1 MKTTEID
8 EQGKQSDGV
17 VSESKRTFERRKQ
30 ERSPDQ
36 ERRHRTSSLR
46 LHERADFNIPVC
58 LKLNSHELVGCT
70 SDITSHGLRI
80 TTDTAMSVG
89 SPMAMQFSFGENFCY
104 MNIAGRVV
112 HCSLIENEKSSHYQI
127 GIKFSAIRDQEKKIL
142 ASVVQELRDHSAM
155 YQKSSLCIIA
165 STDTIAQEARG
176 LDMRTSP
183 ALEME
188 PTAPT
193 LQSPAFERRFSPRIG
208 SNLPAKVFPGDI
220 NSSILDLSETGFY
233 LASEKPIWAKNVL
246 ISVNLSSFKTDQPIE
261 TLAEIVGERAISK
274 DKFLYGMR
282 FSSSEDDHVSKVRD
296 FVFGCYA
303 KKASSTVKNN
313 EDLKIKI
320 EEFFTKDVR
329 HYHEVM
335 MQVALKTK
343 GLKTISV
350 EIEKSIFNHTNDLLL
365 KGESLE
371 KSGASNAC
379 MKKVKEIFREAI
391 GCWAYKSA
399 IGKMAHEK
407 PRGYPGDYRI
417 FEIIYDNK
425 PLSEEDIGFYFD
437 RYFLTNAYTEAVRSR
452 KDKMKSILKHF
463 IESHGSSRLKLLN
476 IACGPSK
483 EIRELFTERFIFD
496 KEIIYTGLD
505 HDERALELSRASLNY
520 LPPNIQVRFLKESV
534 LNIFKEDSYSRMLGK
549 QDVISILGL
558 AEYLP
563 DRIFKKLIHFLFGL
577 LNANGKLVIAFKDKN
592 ISFPTIPPDWF
603 CDWSFIRRTEDDLLN
618 IAKGLNLNQRS
629 FEIERT
635 GVAGCIMFLTLT
647 KI

>member
-1 MKTTEID
+1 MKTTEIV
-8 EQGKQSDGV
+8 EQGNQGKGHI
-17 VSESKRTFERRKQ
+17 SENRRTVERRKQ
-30 ERSPDQ
+30 NRSTVQERS
-36 ERRHRTSSLR
+36 HSTSSLR
-46 LHERADFNIPVC
+46 LHERAEFNIPVS
-58 LKLNSHELVGCT
+58 LKLNGHELVGCT
-70 SDITSHGLRI
+70 GDITSHGLRI

-112 HCSLIENEKSSHYQI
+112 HCSLIENEKSGHFQI
-127 GIKFSAIRDQEKKIL
+127 GIKFSAIRDQEQKIL
-142 ASVVQELRDHSAM
+142 ASVVQELREHSAM
-155 YQKSSLCIIA
+155 YQKSFLSIIA
-165 STDTIAQEARG
+165 STDTIAQEAG
-176 LDMRTSP
+176 SLFIPTP
-183 ALEME
+183 PGLEME
-188 PTAPT
+188 PTAPP
-193 LQSPAFERRFSPRIG
+193 LRSPAFERRFSPRIG

-220 NSSILDLSETGFY
+220 DGRILDLGETGFF
-233 LASEKPIWAKNVL
+233 LASEKPIFAKNVL
-246 ISVNLSSFKTDQPIE
+246 VSVKLSSFKKEHAFE
-261 TLAEIVGERAISK
+261 TLAEIVGERAISEG
-274 DKFLYGMR
+274 KFLYGMR

-296 FVFGCYA
+296 FIFDCYA

-320 EEFFTKDVR
+320 EEFFNKDVR
-329 HYHEVM
+329 QFHEDMV
-335 MQVALKTK
+335 QVALKTK
-343 GLKTISV
+343 GLKTIS
-350 EIEKSIFNHTNDLLL
+350 EKIEKSVFNCTNDLLL

-379 MKKVKEIFREAI
+379 MKKVKETFRELV
-391 GCWAYKSA
+391 GCWAYKST

-417 FEIIYDNK
+417 FEIIYNNQ

-437 RYFLTNAYTEAVRSR
+437 KYFLTNAYTEAVRSR

-463 IESHGSSRLKLLN
+463 IERHGSSCIRLLN

-483 EIRELFTERFIFD
+483 EIRELFTERFVYD
-496 KEIIYTGLD
+496 KKIIYTGLD

-534 LNIFKEDSYSRMLGK
+534 LNIFKDESYSRMLGK

-563 DRIFKKLIHFLFGL
+563 DRIFKKLIHFLFEL
-577 LNANGKLVIAFKDKN
+577 LNENGKLVIAFKDKK
-592 ISFPTIPPDWF
+592 ISFPSIPPDWF
-603 CDWSFIRRTEDDLLN
+603 CNWSFIRRTEDDLLN
-618 IAKGLNLNQRS
+618 IAKELNLDQHS
-629 FEIERT
+629 FKIERV
-635 GVAGCIMFLTLT
+635 GIDECIMFLTLT